1 MIRTLL
7 RVERKDIESKGKDL
21 AFVEALISWEILPWI
36 KYLRK
41 YGKVINVE
49 HYVESEY
56 YTDTY
61 QLTWELQPEHETWF
75 HLNFSEDVE
84 RIKRLT

>member
-7 RVERKDIESKGKDL
+7 RVERKDIDTKGKDL
-21 AFVEALISWEILPWI
+21 AFSETLASWEILPWV
-36 KYLRK
+36 KYLRN
-41 YGKVINVE
+41 YGKVINIE

-61 QLTWELQPEHETWF
+61 QLTWELPAERETWF
-75 HLNFSEDVE
+75 YINYSKEYML
-84 RIKRLT
+84 K